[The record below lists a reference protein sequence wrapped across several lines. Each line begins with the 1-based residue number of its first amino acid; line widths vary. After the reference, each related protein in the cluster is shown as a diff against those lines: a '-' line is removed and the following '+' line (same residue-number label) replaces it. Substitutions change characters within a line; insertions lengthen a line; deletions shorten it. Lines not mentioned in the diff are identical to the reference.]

1 MSGTVGLQEA
11 AVSLPVRLPFIVRA
25 MDGPREVDVVPVDGV
40 VVEPSGRLTV
50 SGRGRRFEARAVWTP
65 VAGPVRRWDVTL
77 DIRVLGRRKV
87 RAGLVA
93 ALRLDPVDDPHW
105 LIPGLFY
112 GENRPSASRA
122 RYPRFAAAG
131 VGDEWSSPAWSFRSD
146 RAATP
151 AVFARDA
158 VRGLGL
164 ATTERSAVGLTG
176 LGFSGGAD
184 GTEVRLLFPYREE
197 PVSYDGSPTPG
208 PADLPAH
215 EWRPEEPIRLAFR
228 VYLTEPTAYAWA
240 PVLRDLQ
247 RWHASTAPLAPWV
260 DPPTAARL
268 AAEGLRRWH
277 YRPDPGVLLETA
289 SFDRPEPSGDRHEED
304 PRATGPGD
312 AAGDRVAMH
321 VAWLSGTP
329 AAAALLAHGRRVGD
343 AASADAGRR
352 VMDAIASNLAPCGT
366 FWGQWTEERGWTK
379 GWTPGEDR
387 LHARTL
393 GEATLFMA
401 RAAAAGEDD
410 TGLWRRAVASNLDF
424 VVGRQRADGA
434 IPAAWHAQTGQPA
447 AWDGTAGL
455 AWVPAL
461 VAGAGLL
468 ERADLLDA
476 AGRAGAWYAQ
486 FVEDELLF
494 GAPEDVDLGPTSED
508 GYVAVMAYVALAES
522 TPGADPAA
530 ARDRWLALARRAAD
544 WMLTFRYSYNVAFAP
559 DTTLGRHDYRSRGA
573 DQASPANQ
581 HLHAYGLVCLPEM
594 VRLAR
599 LTGDPEYAARSRE
612 NLACFRQ
619 FIARH
624 DGDFGARRGMAP
636 ERLYQ
641 TACFGPKGELGPMSH
656 AWCLGLL
663 LWACDAA
670 ADLPEL
676 GDTSG

>member
-1 MSGTVGLQEA
+1 MTGTVGAQGA
-11 AVSLPVRLPFIVRA
+11 AVGLPARLPFVVRA
-25 MDGPREVDVVPVDGV
+25 MDRTTEVDVVPVDGV
-40 VVEPSGRLTV
+40 EEDASGRLTV
-50 SGRGRRFEARAVWTP
+50 SGRGRRFEGRAVWSP

-77 DIRVLGRRKV
+77 DIRVLGRRQV

-93 ALRLDPVDDPHW
+93 ALRLDAVEDPHW

-122 RYPRFAAAG
+122 RYPRFAAADS
-131 VGDEWSSPAWSFRSD
+131 GDEWSSPAWSFRSD

-151 AVFARDA
+151 AVFGRDG
-158 VRGLGL
+158 VRGVGL

-176 LGFSGGAD
+176 LGFGRGAD
-184 GTEVRLLFPYREE
+184 GTEIRLLFPYREE
-197 PVSYDGSPTPG
+197 PLSYDGSPTPG
-208 PADLPAH
+208 PADLPTH
-215 EWRPEEPIRLAFR
+215 EWRPDAPIRLAFR
-228 VYLTEPTAYAWA
+228 VYLTEPVAHAWA
-240 PVLRDLQ
+240 PVLRDLH
-247 RWHASTAPLAPWV
+247 RWHAATAPLGPWV

-277 YRPDPGVLLETA
+277 YRADPGVLLETA
-289 SFDRPEPSGDRHEED
+289 AFDRPDRSAAGPGEAPGDR
-304 PRATGPGD
+304 P
-312 AAGDRVAMH
+312 AMH

-329 AAAALLAHGRRVGD
+329 AAAALLAHGRRADD
-343 AASADAGRR
+343 AAAADAGRS

-366 FWGQWTEERGWTK
+366 FWGQWTRERGWTK

-393 GEATLFMA
+393 GEATLFMT
-401 RAAAAGEDD
+401 RAAAAGEDA

-424 VVGRQRADGA
+424 IIRRQRADGA
-434 IPAAWHAQTGQPA
+434 IPAAWHARTGEPA
-447 AWDGTAGL
+447 AWEGSAGL

-461 VAGAGLL
+461 VEGAALL
-468 ERADLLDA
+468 ERADLLEA
-476 AGRAGAWYAQ
+476 AGRAGAWYAR

-522 TPGADPAA
+522 APGRDPTDAGG
-530 ARDRWLALARRAAD
+530 RWLSLARRAAD

-619 FIARH
+619 FIARY

-641 TACFGPKGELGPMSH
+641 TACFGPKGELGPLSH